1 MDFGLK
7 KSDFQKRSKIHS
19 KHVRL
24 SKNVFRGPE
33 SRLGPL
39 GTIQDALEVIL
50 EKKIF
55 WIFFHFFYVFYKGI
69 WPIFEGSQRKKS

>member
-1 MDFGLK
+1 MI
-7 KSDFQKRSKIHS
+7 QNYYE
-19 KHVRL
+19 RL
-24 SKNVFRGPE
+24 STNVLRGPE

-55 WIFFHFFYVFYKGI
+55 WIFFFHFFYVFYKGI